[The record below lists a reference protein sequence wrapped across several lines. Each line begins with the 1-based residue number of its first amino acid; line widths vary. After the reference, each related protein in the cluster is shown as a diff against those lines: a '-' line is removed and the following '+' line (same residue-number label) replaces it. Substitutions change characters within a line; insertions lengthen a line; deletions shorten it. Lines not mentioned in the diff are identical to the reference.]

1 MTEYV
6 RDLLRRSTR
15 CAGPGR
21 RVGLPARAETGT
33 PLPAEGAALGRA
45 ARLLAESFLPGPVA
59 AELGRVLAAAERA
72 HQPVRLGLTVP
83 PELAGLPW
91 EALPRPDGRGPL
103 ALHPLVSL
111 FRKTDAAGGRAAA
124 GAAADRGRDRRP
136 RLWRRCGAGL

>member
-1 MTEYV
+1 M
-6 RDLLRRSTR
+6 RRSR
-15 CAGPGR
+15 G
-21 RVGLPARAETGT
+21 RVGLPARAGPDPGCRPERCR
-33 PLPAEGAALGRA
+33 LGRA
-45 ARLLAESFLPGPVA
+45 ARLLGESFLPGPVA

-72 HQPVRLGLTVP
+72 HQPVRLGLAVP

-111 FRKTDAAGGRAAA
+111 YRKADAAGGAGAA

-136 RLWRRCGAGL
+136 RYRRRGGAGL